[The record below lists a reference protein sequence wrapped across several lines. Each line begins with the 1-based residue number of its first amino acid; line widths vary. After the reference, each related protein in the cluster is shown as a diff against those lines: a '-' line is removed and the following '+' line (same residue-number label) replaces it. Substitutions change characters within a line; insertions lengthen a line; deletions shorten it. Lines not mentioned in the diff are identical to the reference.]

1 MRKLL
6 LFVICVSV
14 SCFITFLLYNIN
26 FNLRIER
33 YVSSL
38 VLFFILSISIF
49 HFSTFSNKITLLI
62 LISTPLLIDSSV
74 LLTAP
79 NLALLRFP
87 FATSFTISGIILGYF
102 IHLNKKRWLFIF
114 GTIVVLYI
122 ILSYLFIIPNI
133 IYFIENKKIQSLQ
146 IDRKFFDNSFITQN
160 GDTIRLN
167 DIMNKVNSIDLYFV
181 GCSPCIDKENA
192 YEIIKNRI
200 NSNKYSSI
208 FICDGTLTN
217 YDLFINSNKKKN
229 LIYLFDYNKN
239 INKFIKRSPGFP
251 FEFILN
257 KYKEPV
263 ITSTGYNEDL
273 QSLFINNRLTLL
285 NKLIYE

>member
-1 MRKLL
+1 MRKVIV
-6 LFVICVSV
+6 FVICVSI
-14 SCFITFLLYNIN
+14 SCFITFLLYSIN
-26 FNLRIER
+26 FDLRIER
-33 YVSSL
+33 YISSL
-38 VLFFILSISIF
+38 VLFLIFSIIIF
-49 HFSTFSNKITLLI
+49 RFSTFSNKITLILLI
-62 LISTPLLIDSSV
+62 TTPLLIDSSV

-87 FATSFTISGIILGYF
+87 FATSFTISGIISGYF
-102 IHLNKKRWLFIF
+102 IYVNKKRSLFIF
-114 GTIVVLYI
+114 GTMVLLYI
-122 ILSYLFIIPNI
+122 ILSYFFFIPQI
-133 IYFIENKKIQSLQ
+133 IYHIENQKIQNLQ
-146 IDRKFFDNSFITQN
+146 IDRHFFDNNYITQN

-167 DIMNKVNSIDLYFV
+167 EIINDVTSIDLYFI
-181 GCSPCIDKENA
+181 GCSPCIGKENA

-208 FICDGTLTN
+208 FICDGTISN
-217 YDLFINSNKKKN
+217 YDLFMNSNKKKN

-239 INKFIKRSPGFP
+239 IQKYIKRSPGFP

-257 KYKEPV
+257 KYNKPI

-273 QSLFINNRLTLL
+273 KSLFINNRLKLL